1 VLFFSLSIF
10 KVAQRAAFQHR
21 LGAFWLA
28 YWPVSLSG
36 ICVSIWIGGR
46 IGSSPNAMSLI
57 AMIGLLPLINLPFDW
72 ASIGLTR
79 ALLRRGCEDRG
90 PRLLRSPTLLGLID
104 FLLGLI
110 LLVTLALTLILAFS
124 TADAILLHAGRRM
137 IFDAVGLIERIA
149 ARPDDPAHGW
159 IYFTLLSTLLPSFFN
174 LLVGVFS
181 LLALSVPR
189 VRYWLIETIPT
200 LGGAGLS
207 GTRWQVVFALS
218 FHWFCGVFLS
228 GLGLWLVW
236 QICRLVPNAEHLAL
250 MPMHTFAI
258 WCARLLPASS
268 FVPP

>member
-1 VLFFSLSIF
+1 MALATVGILGRGLGVGTISIAIAVAYAFSPQGVAVLLTIMHSLSPPAVLFFCLVLF

-124 TADAILLHAGRRM
+124 TADAILLHAGR
-137 IFDAVGLIERIA
+137 E
-149 ARPDDPAHGW
+149 
-159 IYFTLLSTLLPSFFN
+159 
-174 LLVGVFS
+174 
-181 LLALSVPR
+181 
-189 VRYWLIETIPT
+189 
-200 LGGAGLS
+200 
-207 GTRWQVVFALS
+207 
-218 FHWFCGVFLS
+218 
-228 GLGLWLVW
+228 
-236 QICRLVPNAEHLAL
+236 
-250 MPMHTFAI
+250 
-258 WCARLLPASS
+258 
-268 FVPP
+268 

>member
-1 VLFFSLSIF
+1 MDLFHSSLYFI
-10 KVAQRAAFQHR
+10 AELFQS
-21 LGAFWLA
+21 F
-28 YWPVSLSG
+28 
-36 ICVSIWIGGR
+36 
-46 IGSSPNAMSLI
+46 
-57 AMIGLLPLINLPFDW
+57 
-72 ASIGLTR
+72 
-79 ALLRRGCEDRG
+79 
-90 PRLLRSPTLLGLID
+90 
-104 FLLGLI
+104 
-110 LLVTLALTLILAFS
+110 
-124 TADAILLHAGRRM
+124 GRR
-137 IFDAVGLIERIA
+137 LR
-149 ARPDDPAHGW
+149 
-159 IYFTLLSTLLPSFFN
+159 
-174 LLVGVFS
+174 